1 MAGIHVFLLGA
12 PRIERDGAPLR
23 LDRQKAVALLA
34 YLALSGQPHRRE
46 TLATL
51 LWPENPAPD
60 AYAYLR
66 RALWA
71 LNQAL
76 GPHALEASRDTIAL
90 APAADLWVDALV
102 FRALLAA
109 CRAHAH
115 PSFDRCT
122 ECRARLQ
129 DAAALYRGDLLAG
142 FGVRDSAEFDEWQV
156 AQAETL
162 RQEAA
167 ALFEQLARCEQAQGA
182 PDAALAAA
190 RRWVALDP
198 LHEPAQRLLMELYA
212 VAGRRSS
219 ALRQFHD
226 LARLLQRDLGAAPQP
241 ETAAL
246 YARLQHSS
254 GARLPDDDEPPL
266 ALNEPALLL
275 NTLPT
280 PATPLL
286 GRAAEL
292 AAATERLRRAEVRL
306 LTLTGP
312 GGTGKTRLAIEVAHT
327 LAADFPD
334 GAFFVSLAAL
344 HAPELVVPTLAQAL
358 GVEPAAGQS
367 PLVALRLALRSKHAL
382 AVLDNAEQVL
392 GAAPQLAELLAG
404 APGLKFLV
412 TSRTPLHISGEH
424 ELLVEPLALPGGD
437 AAPATLGEFPAVQLF
452 AQRARAV
459 QPDFALSGENIVAV
473 AEICRQLDGLPLAIE
488 LAAARIKLFSPQA
501 LLARLEAAD
510 GAALAILTGGARDLP
525 ARQQT
530 LRNTID
536 WSYNLLAPAERRVFA
551 CMAVFVGGCTLPVA
565 EDVIGGDTHGPL
577 LDLLAQLVDHSLL
590 RRETSPADDPR
601 VTMLA
606 TIREYALERLEASAE
621 APALRERHASAMHAL
636 AEQAARGLGSHAQ
649 LAWLARLER
658 ELDNMRAALAWAL
671 AGRRTEMSLQ
681 LATAL
686 WRYWV
691 FTATVDEG
699 RSWLA
704 AALEQAAGAPPSL
717 ARARALLAAA
727 ALAADQGDD
736 RAALPLFQDSLH
748 DWQALND
755 DQGVALVYA
764 LGGHLL
770 AQSDRAAA
778 RQMLGSAV
786 AQLRQ
791 GADPAALATALYNL
805 GEAANLQGNYAE
817 VQTYV
822 AEGLELYRAVGERWG
837 IAAGLI
843 QLGYNASARSNFPA
857 ALALFRESR
866 DLWHELHN
874 QGGRAE
880 ALIAIGWIAWIQG
893 EFSELVAI
901 FSEVRGLAQARGDQ
915 GAADWA
921 LNRLGWAAW
930 ARSDFERAT
939 ALFEENWATALALGS
954 RTRVAWAMSGLAHV
968 ALSQGDEVWARSL
981 FEQSLESFRETGY
994 KVDIHWAL
1002 NNLGRACAGQG
1013 ERERAVALFAEA
1025 LAQSMARGDRW
1036 NVAAA
1041 LEGLALL
1048 DLAAQAAEC
1057 ARLLGAAAALREQIA
1072 APLWPCFWPEYERA
1086 VAALRRRL
1094 GAAAYASAWAAGQS
1108 LQLDAAVAEARA
1120 LLPALAVV

>member
-1 MAGIHVFLLGA
+1 MAGIHVFLLGS
-12 PRIERDGAPLR
+12 PRIERDGAPLK
-23 LDRQKAVALLA
+23 LDRQKAFALLA
-34 YLALSGQPHRRE
+34 YLVLSGEQQRRE

-71 LNQAL
+71 LNNAL
-76 GPHALEASRDTIAL
+76 APHALDADRDTIGMSL
-90 APAADLWVDALV
+90 GTDIWVDALV
-102 FRALLAA
+102 FRSLLAE
-109 CRAHAH
+109 CQAHFH
-115 PSFDRCT
+115 PSFDGCP

-129 DAAALYRGDLLAG
+129 EAAGLYRGDLLAG
-142 FGVRDSAEFDEWQV
+142 FSVRDSAEFDEWQI

-167 ALFEQLARCEQAQGA
+167 AVFEQLARCEQVQGT
-182 PDAALAAA
+182 PDAAIAAA

-212 VAGRRSS
+212 GVGRRSA
-219 ALRQFHD
+219 ALRQYHD
-226 LARLLQRDLGAAPQP
+226 LARLLQRDLGTAPQP
-241 ETAAL
+241 ETNAL
-246 YARLQHSS
+246 YERLRQAS
-254 GARLPDDDEPPL
+254 GAPLPANDDPLLALDEPIP
-266 ALNEPALLL
+266 LL
-275 NTLPT
+275 NTLPG

-292 AAATERLRRAEVRL
+292 AAATDRLRRTEVRL

-327 LAADFPD
+327 LAADFAD
-334 GAFFVSLAAL
+334 GAFFISLAAL
-344 HAPELVVPTLAQAL
+344 HASELVIPTLAQAL
-358 GVEPAAGQS
+358 GVEPGVGQS
-367 PLVALRLALRSKHAL
+367 PLAAVRLALRSKHTL
-382 AVLDNAEQVL
+382 VVLDNVEQVL

-404 APGLKFLV
+404 TASLKILT

-424 ELLVEPLALPGGD
+424 ELLVEPLALPAGD

-452 AQRARAV
+452 AQRAQAV
-459 QPDFALSGENIVAV
+459 QPDFALSHENIVAV
-473 AEICRQLDGLPLAIE
+473 AEICRRLDGLPLAIE
-488 LAAARIKLFSPQA
+488 LAAARAKLFSPQA
-501 LLARLEAAD
+501 LLARIEAAN

-536 WSYNLLAPAERRVFA
+536 WSYNLLVPAEQRVFA
-551 CMAVFVGGCTLPVA
+551 RMAVFVGGCTLPVA
-565 EDVIGGDTHGPL
+565 EDVIDGDARVSL

-590 RRETSPADDPR
+590 HRESGPADEPR
-601 VTMLA
+601 VSMLA
-606 TIREYALERLEASAE
+606 TIREYALERLEASGDAS
-621 APALRERHASAMHAL
+621 AVRERHAIAMHAF
-636 AEQAARGLGSHAQ
+636 AEQAARGLGNHAQ
-649 LAWLARLER
+649 LMWLARLDS
-658 ELDNMRAALAWAL
+658 ELDNMRAALNWAL
-671 AGRRTEMSLQ
+671 VERRAELCLQ

-691 FTATVDEG
+691 FTATIDEG

-704 AALEQAAGAPPSL
+704 AALDLAADASPSST
-717 ARARALLAAA
+717 RASATLAAA

-736 RAALPLFQDSLH
+736 RAALPLFQASLH
-748 DWQALND
+748 DWQTLGD
-755 DQGVALVYA
+755 DKGVALIYA

-770 AQSDRAAA
+770 AQGDRAAA
-778 RQMLGSAV
+778 RRMLGEAV
-786 AQLRQ
+786 TYLRQ
-791 GADPAALATALYNL
+791 AADPAALATALYNL
-805 GEAANLQGNYAE
+805 GEAANLDGNYAE
-817 VQTYV
+817 VHTYV

-843 QLGYNASARSNFPA
+843 QLGYNASARSNFSA

-874 QGGRAE
+874 QGGRAQ

-893 EFSELVAI
+893 EFADLVAI
-901 FSEVRGLAQARGDQ
+901 FGEVRALAQARGDH

-930 ARSDFERAT
+930 ARGDFDRAT
-939 ALFEENWATALALGS
+939 ELFEENWATALALGS

-968 ALSQGDEVWARSL
+968 ALSQGDEAWARSL
-981 FEQSLESFRETGY
+981 FEQSLESFRESGY
-994 KVDIHWAL
+994 KVDIHWAM
-1002 NNLGRACAGQG
+1002 NTLGRAYAGHG
-1013 ERERAVALFAEA
+1013 ERERAAVVFGEA
-1025 LAQSMARGDRW
+1025 LAQSVARGDRW
-1036 NVAAA
+1036 SVAAA

-1048 DLAAQAAEC
+1048 DRAAHAAEC
-1057 ARLLGAAAALREQIA
+1057 ARLLGVAGALREQIA
-1072 APLWPCFWPEYERA
+1072 APLWSCFRPEYDRG

-1094 GAAAYASAWAAGQS
+1094 GAAAYAAAWAVGQS
-1108 LQLDAAVAEARA
+1108 LELDVAVAEARA
-1120 LLPALAVV
+1120 LLLATIVP